1 MEGADMKIWDQMRI
15 LLNKEFERG
24 KQDLSGSG

>member
-1 MEGADMKIWDQMRI
+1 MKGADLKIWAQMRI
-15 LLNKEFERG
+15 VLNEEFERG